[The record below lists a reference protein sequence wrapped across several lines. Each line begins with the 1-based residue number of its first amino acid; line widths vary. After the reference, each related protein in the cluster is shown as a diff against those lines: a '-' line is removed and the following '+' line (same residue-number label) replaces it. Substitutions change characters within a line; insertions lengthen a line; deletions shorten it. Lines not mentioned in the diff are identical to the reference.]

1 NHEQYVAP
9 ANYNAPLQTVISG
22 HVSAVTTLSER
33 VKELGARRIVP
44 LAVSGPFHTP
54 LMLTAQ
60 SALRSRLKNV
70 LITNPNISIISNVTG
85 QPLSAA
91 EEVKLALE
99 KQIISPVKW
108 EQSINFL
115 LKAGVDTFV
124 EFGTGRVLIN
134 LVRQVTRDV
143 KCYAINDSA
152 TIETYLKDQ

>member
-1 NHEQYVAP
+1 
-9 ANYNAPLQTVISG
+9 
-22 HVSAVTTLSER
+22 
-33 VKELGARRIVP
+33 
-44 LAVSGPFHTP
+44 
-54 LMLTAQ
+54 MLTAQ